1 MSNTENATEDAQ
13 ANASADES
21 ADAGVK
27 RGGKLIGL
35 LIAVTLVGYLIAD
48 RYTPYTDQ
56 ARIEG
61 YVIGVAPQVAGI
73 VDEVLVTNNAQVKAG
88 DVMFR
93 IDPAQYEIALQKA
106 RSDYDNAVHQVDA
119 GDAAVAAARA
129 NLASARANLLKAQQ
143 DTSRLERLRREDP
156 GTISTRRLEISRA
169 TLKQSEAAVVGAE
182 ASVQQ
187 AIESKGGAASNE
199 DNTFI
204 RTARSAVEKAE
215 LDLARTVVRAK
226 TDGVV
231 TDLRTEV
238 GQYAGTGGPVMT
250 LVATQD
256 LWVNAEFTENNLG
269 RMQVGTPVEL
279 LFDIFPGEV
288 FEGSVTSIGLGVS
301 ASNQPPAGTLPTIDN
316 DRDWL
321 RQSQR
326 FPVVVSFKN
335 DIAPE
340 QLNQLRIG
348 GQSSVIAYNE
358 GSGAVAWLGW
368 IWMRLM
374 SILSYAY

>member
-1 MSNTENATEDAQ
+1 MSNTENAAEDSQ
-13 ANASADES
+13 ATASADES
-21 ADAGVK
+21 VDAGVK
-27 RGGKLIGL
+27 RGGKLIAL

-48 RYTPYTDQ
+48 RFTPYTDQ

-73 VDEVLVTNNAQVKAG
+73 VEEVLVSNNARVKAG
-88 DVMFR
+88 DVLFR
-93 IDPAQYEIALQKA
+93 IDSAQYEIALQKA

-204 RTARSAVEKAE
+204 RTAQSAVEKAE

-256 LWVNAEFTENNLG
+256 LWVSAEFTENNLG

-301 ASNQPPAGTLPTIDN
+301 ASNKPPAGTLPTIDN

-326 FPVVVSFKN
+326 FPVVVSFKD

-368 IWMRLM
+368 IWMRFM